1 VEDVETASLVNDV
14 KDVFAF
20 PGGQLADNENVG
32 AAALRYLI
40 PVTQCV
46 ERWSNH
52 PPCALQ
58 ITHQ

>member
-1 VEDVETASLVNDV
+1 
-14 KDVFAF
+14 
-20 PGGQLADNENVG
+20 
-32 AAALRYLI
+32 LI